1 MIKCVMKIHT
11 LPSTVLM
18 DPNNMT
24 KNIFKRE
31 DFPKDAEYMM
41 SLVDGLRDEYLR
53 YHAEVLDKD
62 PSKVRLVG
70 EDTYLGSVE
79 HLLDTPGTW
88 KSISIKY
95 QHDDMKTEMDE
106 ETKKYFPTAVK
117 LTEYYGDDTPISNYS
132 SIEAGTVIHRH
143 TGIENR
149 TGEYIRVHIPLII
162 PEGELFFEAAGEIV
176 TWDDIWAFNN
186 QKVHSAWNYTDKR
199 RVVYIIDIRR
209 SRLGLP
215 PGIPYDAMRDEVT
228 VTPFIYK
235 GKFA

>member
-1 MIKCVMKIHT
+1 
-11 LPSTVLM
+11 
-18 DPNNMT
+18 MT

-41 SLVDGLRDEYLR
+41 SLVDGLRNDYLN
-53 YHAEVLDKD
+53 YNANVLEKD
-62 PSKVRLVG
+62 PSKIRLVG
-70 EDTYLGSVE
+70 DDTHPDNIE

-88 KSISIKY
+88 RSISVIY
-95 QHDDMKTEMDE
+95 QFADKNIRMDE
-106 ETKKYFPTAVK
+106 ETKKYFPTALE
-117 LTEYYGDDTPISNYS
+117 LTDYYGADTPISNYS
-132 SIEAGTVIHRH
+132 SIEPGTVIHRH

-149 TGEYIRVHIPLII
+149 SGEYIRVHIPLII
-162 PEGELFFEAAGEIV
+162 PEGELFFEVAGEIV

-186 QKVHSAWNYTDKR
+186 QKLHSAWNYTDKR

-209 SRLGLP
+209 TRLGLP
-215 PGIPYDAMRDEVT
+215 PGLPYDAMRDEVT